1 MSTPVLYGRQG
12 WGSVLIE
19 AQLIWYEIDYEFR
32 EVGDLFED
40 ASARRSL
47 EKINPVAQVPTLILP
62 DGTAMTESAAI
73 TLWLAEQTDR
83 EDLVPEV
90 GNPDRASFLRW
101 LVFIVA
107 NIYPTYTYAD
117 DPSRFVPDAPAREGF
132 KQQVVEY
139 AKRMYRVLDEAAV
152 VPWFLGER
160 FSAIDIFVCALSHW
174 RPGPAWFE
182 RETPTL
188 ISIATATKAQPRL
201 AKIWAQN
208 YPPT

>member
-152 VPWFLGER
+152 GPWFLGER